1 MEAEPET
8 LALPVQGVR
17 QQHAAT
23 RAEIVTFGLLFVG
36 YIFYYLTRKNIS
48 VAQVSMEQLG
58 LLTQAQVGYLASAGT
73 MAYAVGKFVNGV
85 VTDRIGGKR
94 VFVLGMAG
102 SVAATVMF
110 ALSGRFETFLFWWI
124 VNSYFLSMGW
134 GGLIRVMSYWFD
146 RGHRGLMVGLMTV
159 NFQIGSTLAKLFTAF
174 LSGFSLL
181 VWRGLFLV
189 PAGLLA
195 GMFVVTLLWLRETP
209 PGHRSFREEFEKTR
223 HRSMNAATF
232 AVALWHALASP
243 TFLLVLWG
251 SVLFTFLR
259 TFFDDFATLWM
270 AASDHGT
277 SVSGYIAAT
286 FTMGGIAGT
295 LVAGWLSDRSGN
307 RGPFLIMSGCCLSA
321 LLFASPLFS
330 KASTSASVLFF
341 LLVGFFLF
349 GAYSIIAG
357 VSAIDFGRHVAP
369 ATAAGII
376 DGVGYAAAA
385 GAGLLIG
392 HLRAEADW
400 ERLVFR
406 FAWITLGMTLLLLP
420 LWWKYPRQ
428 GAHRP

>member
-1 MEAEPET
+1 MDAEPDT
-8 LALPVQGVR
+8 LTLPVVAAR
-17 QQHAAT
+17 QRDTVT
-23 RAEIVTFGLLFVG
+23 RAEVVTFGLLFVG

-58 LLTQAQVGYLASAGT
+58 LLTQAQIGYLASAGT
-73 MAYAVGKFVNGV
+73 LAYAAGKFVNGV
-85 VTDRIGGKR
+85 LTDRIGGKR
-94 VFVLGMAG
+94 TFALGMAG

-110 ALSGRFETFLFWWI
+110 ALSGRFETFLFWWV

-174 LSGFSLL
+174 LSGFSLF

-189 PAGLLA
+189 PAAMLA
-195 GMFVVTLLWLRETP
+195 GMFIVTLIWLRETP
-209 PGHRSFREEFEKTR
+209 GGHPGFREEFEKTT
-223 HRSMNAATF
+223 HRRLNAGAF
-232 AVALWHALASP
+232 AAALWHALGSP

-286 FTMGGIAGT
+286 FTTGGIAGT
-295 LVAGWLSDRSGN
+295 LVIGWLSDRVGT
-307 RGPFLIMSGCCLSA
+307 RGPFLILSGFCLA
-321 LLFASPLFS
+321 VLLFASPMFA
-330 KASTSASVLFF
+330 KTSAAASVVFF

-349 GAYSIIAG
+349 GAYSIIGG
-357 VSAIDFGRHVAP
+357 VSAIDFGHHVAP
-369 ATAAGII
+369 ATAAGIV
-376 DGVGYAAAA
+376 DGVGYIAAAA
-385 GAGLLIG
+385 GGLLIS
-392 HLRAEADW
+392 HLKTESDW
-400 ERLVFR
+400 ERLVYR
-406 FAWITLGMTLLLLP
+406 FALITAGMTVVLIP
-420 LWWKYPRQ
+420 LWWKYPKQPVR
-428 GAHRP
+428 HS